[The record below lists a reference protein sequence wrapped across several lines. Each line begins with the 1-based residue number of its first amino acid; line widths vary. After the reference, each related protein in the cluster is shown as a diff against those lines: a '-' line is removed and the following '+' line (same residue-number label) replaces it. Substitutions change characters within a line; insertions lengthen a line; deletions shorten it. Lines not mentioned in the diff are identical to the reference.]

1 MFKFFVV
8 AATAAD
14 DEFVVHRS
22 PKALEAG
29 MLANALGAP
38 EPTNRRSQWQS
49 SAQSVKLLVDYLV
62 EAFGQRH
69 ADDTVWKRAGVATSD
84 DNAVYHLAEALA

>member
-8 AATAAD
+8 AANAAD

-29 MLANALGAP
+29 TVANALGAP
-38 EPTNRRSQWQS
+38 ER
-49 SAQSVKLLVDYLV
+49 
-62 EAFGQRH
+62 
-69 ADDTVWKRAGVATSD
+69 TVAPSGSPRPSP
-84 DNAVYHLAEALA
+84 